1 MFDWYTTMNQPD
13 WDGRT
18 YAHPLPP
25 MRPPAQQN
33 PMQRPQATNEVLPQG
48 SLSGG
53 LLGLMAEDKGFLGNV
68 DPGALALF
76 AGLSMLGN
84 NTGGRTFGQLV
95 GKAGFDALAGAGGM
109 AAAQAAAERQKRQ
122 DAREDMATR
131 IAQHKIDLER
141 YKLAQESA
149 GMQALQ
155 GYLGGGAGGGM
166 MPSRRTLTR

>member
-1 MFDWYTTMNQPD
+1 MPMAAPYGWGQ
-13 WDGRT
+13 
-18 YAHPLPP
+18 PLPQ
-25 MRPPAQQN
+25 MAGQGAASAQ
-33 PMQRPQATNEVLPQG
+33 AGKTG
-48 SLSGG
+48 
-53 LLGLMAEDKGFLGNV
+53 EDKGFLGNV